1 MLQSED
7 YRKMITTIITT
18 SSVTASVA
26 GFGMA
31 LGLVAVIAL
40 VAFLCVKELAISS
53 EPDSRRFLAQSL
65 DVAIIPLIIVVAMI
79 VVIRT
84 TAILA

>member
-79 VVIRT
+79 MVIKT
-84 TAILA
+84 TEILA

>member
-1 MLQSED
+1 
-7 YRKMITTIITT
+7 MITTVII
-18 SSVTASVA
+18 SSVTASGA
-26 GFGMA
+26 GLGMA

-40 VAFLCVKELAISS
+40 VAFLCVKELASSS

-65 DVAIIPLIIVVAMI
+65 DVAIIPLIIVFAMI
-79 VVIRT
+79 LVIKT

>member
-1 MLQSED
+1 
-7 YRKMITTIITT
+7 MITTIITT

-65 DVAIIPLIIVVAMI
+65 DVAIIPLIIVFAMI
-79 VVIRT
+79 VVIKT
-84 TAILA
+84 TEILA

>member
-7 YRKMITTIITT
+7 YRNMITTVIIT

-53 EPDSRRFLAQSL
+53 EPDSRRFLVQSL

-79 VVIRT
+79 VVIKT
-84 TAILA
+84 TEILA

>member
-18 SSVTASVA
+18 SSVTASWA

-31 LGLVAVIAL
+31 LGLVAVVAL
-40 VAFLCVKELAISS
+40 IAFLCVKELAISS
-53 EPDSRRFLAQSL
+53 EPGFRRFLAQSL

-79 VVIRT
+79 VVIKT
-84 TAILA
+84 TEILA